1 LAEWTAARPS
11 GHVKGIFVYTEG
23 CCSGDTLMADQKPP
37 PNTRVGK
44 YELEEFLGGG
54 MSQVYRAKDSVLG
67 RTVAVKI
74 LTDAGVLDNETK
86 ARFLQEARTAS
97 NISHENIINVFDFGE
112 DQGRPF
118 IVMEFLDGESL
129 RDAIKRGHLGDFPSR
144 LKIVIQVAR
153 AIDYIHTRKIIH
165 RDIKPENINLD
176 STGKVKLMDFGI
188 AKSEGIAL
196 TRAGFTLGTPYYMAP
211 EQVLGQPVTP
221 QADVY
226 AFGILLF
233 EVLTGLKPIVG
244 DSVEKI
250 FNQILYQPINLEPL
264 RAQKLPPGIS
274 TLVEKCTAKQ
284 PAQRPPGLGIVIEE
298 MEQILDPA
306 RPVSGR
312 GRSGPRTGV
321 PAAGERQ
328 PEVAHAQAQI
338 ATVSIVS
345 KTPDPHPVNLEGLP
359 GFMRMLPR
367 PLQSQGG
374 LMIIAGLA
382 MVVLMA
388 LVYVALFLAHVI

>member
-1 LAEWTAARPS
+1 MAE
-11 GHVKGIFVYTEG
+11 
-23 CCSGDTLMADQKPP
+23 QKPP
-37 PNTRVGK
+37 NSRVGK

-54 MSQVYRAKDSVLG
+54 MSHVYRAKDSVLG
-67 RTVAVKI
+67 RRVAVKI
-74 LTDAGVLDNETK
+74 LTEQGVMDAETK

-118 IVMEFLDGESL
+118 MVMEFLEGESL

-153 AIDYIHTRKIIH
+153 AIDYIHTKKIIH

-176 STGKVKLMDFGI
+176 SAGKVKLMDFGI

-211 EQVLGQPVTP
+211 EQVLGQTVTP
-221 QADVY
+221 QVDVY

-233 EVLTGLKPIVG
+233 EVLTGLKPISG
-244 DSVEKI
+244 ESVEKI
-250 FNQILYQPINLEPL
+250 FNQILYQPINLAPL
-264 RAQKLPPGIS
+264 REKGLPPAVSSLI
-274 TLVEKCTAKQ
+274 ERCTAKQ

-298 MEQILDPA
+298 LEQVLDPA

-312 GRSGPRTGV
+312 GRTAQK
-321 PAAGERQ
+321 AAPVERK
-328 PEVAHAQAQI
+328 PESPHGQGSMISTITAM
-338 ATVSIVS
+338 S
-345 KTPDPHPVNLEGLP
+345 KTPEPQRAMNLEGLP
-359 GFMRMLPR
+359 GFVRKLPG
-367 PLQSQGG
+367 PLQSQTG
-374 LMIIAGLA
+374 LMILAGA
-382 MVVLMA
+382 AVVVLMT
-388 LVYVALFLAHVI
+388 LVYVTLSLMHLI

>member
-1 LAEWTAARPS
+1 MP
-11 GHVKGIFVYTEG
+11 
-23 CCSGDTLMADQKPP
+23 DQKP

-54 MSQVYRAKDSVLG
+54 MSHVYRARDSVLG
-67 RTVAVKI
+67 RTVALKI
-74 LTDAGVLDNETK
+74 LTEAGVTDVETK

-118 IVMEFLDGESL
+118 IVMEFLEGESL
-129 RDAIKRGHLGDFPSR
+129 RDAIKRGHLSDFHSR

-176 STGKVKLMDFGI
+176 SAGKVKLMDFGI

-226 AFGILLF
+226 AFGILLY
-233 EVLTGLKPIVG
+233 EVLTGLKPITG
-244 DSVEKI
+244 ESVEKI

-264 RAQKLPPGIS
+264 KAHHLPHAIS
-274 TLVEKCTAKQ
+274 ALIEKCTAKQ
-284 PAQRPPGLGIVIEE
+284 PAQRPPGLGVVVEE
-298 MEQILDPA
+298 LEQILDPG
-306 RPVSGR
+306 RPVSSR
-312 GRSGPRTGV
+312 GRAAQRTG
-321 PAAGERQ
+321 PSSGDRHPESPHERGS
-328 PEVAHAQAQI
+328 EI
-338 ATVSIVS
+338 ATVTTLSNTPAPHQAVS
-345 KTPDPHPVNLEGLP
+345 LDGLP
-359 GFMRMLPR
+359 GFVRHLPK
-367 PLQSQGG
+367 PLQSQAG
-374 LMIIAGLA
+374 LMILA
-382 MVVLMA
+382 CLAVVIVMTGIYAA
-388 LVYVALFLAHVI
+388 LSLAHVI

>member
-1 LAEWTAARPS
+1 MAEQKLPFAR
-11 GHVKGIFVYTEG
+11 I
-23 CCSGDTLMADQKPP
+23 
-37 PNTRVGK
+37 GK

-54 MSQVYRAKDSVLG
+54 MSHVYRAKDSILG
-67 RTVAVKI
+67 RQVAVKI
-74 LTDAGVLDNETK
+74 LTESGVLDVETK

-118 IVMEFLDGESL
+118 MVMEFLEGESL

-144 LKIVIQVAR
+144 VRIVVQVAR
-153 AIDYIHTRKIIH
+153 AIDFIHTKKIVH

-233 EVLTGLKPIVG
+233 EVMTGLKPIIG
-244 DSVEKI
+244 ESVEKI

-264 RAQKLPPGIS
+264 RAKDVPPVIS
-274 TLVEKCTAKQ
+274 SVVERCTAKQ
-284 PAQRPPGLGIVIEE
+284 PAQRPAGLGIVADELE
-298 MEQILDPA
+298 MLLDP
-306 RPVSGR
+306 PVRAMTSR
-312 GRSGPRTGV
+312 GRSTAIPV
-321 PAAGERQ
+321 PVERKPESPHGEVSMISTITEMTATPQ
-328 PEVAHAQAQI
+328 PQRVL
-338 ATVSIVS
+338 
-345 KTPDPHPVNLEGLP
+345 NLDGLP
-359 GFMRMLPR
+359 GFVRNLPA
-367 PLQSQGG
+367 PLQSQTG
-374 LMIIAGLA
+374 LMILAGA
-382 MVVLMA
+382 AVVVFMT
-388 LVYVALFLAHVI
+388 VIYVALTLAHVL